1 MLLLFCGIP
10 ASGKTM
16 IATEVAH
23 KLKGRVIHIQSDILR
38 QMIAKHVHDD
48 MEDEFI
54 YNAMNCLADAALK
67 ANYVVILDATYS
79 RLEAREQSIST
90 AKALGKKTLIIHATC
105 PLDAA
110 IRRNR
115 KRNNPIPEEII
126 KKFHEFFEEPLDALN
141 IDLEAI
147 SVHKAAEIIL
157 SKIGYEV

>member
-16 IATEVAH
+16 IATEVAN

-38 QMIAKHVHDD
+38 QMIAKHIHDN
-48 MEDEFI
+48 MEDNLV
-54 YNAMNCLADAALK
+54 YNAMNSLANVALK
-67 ANYVVILDATYS
+67 SNYIVILDATFS
-79 RLEAREQSIST
+79 RHEWREKSLAI
-90 AKALGKKTLIIHATC
+90 AKTLGKKSFLIHVKC

-115 KRNNPIPEEII
+115 KRNNPIPVEII
-126 KKFHEFFEEPLDALN
+126 NKFHEFFEEPLDALK
-141 IDLEAI
+141 IDLEEI

-157 SKIGYEV
+157 SKIAL